1 MPKQHSLLKHSLIV
15 MSLAQVS
22 NLAAVAFHMLSGRML
37 GDGEYGTLVMM
48 MNVTMLV
55 MFPLEALRT
64 MAANY
69 AARYIED
76 GTPGMIKSLGR
87 YWTVR
92 LMCLSVPVLVLMVI
106 FRNQLADAFHI
117 AEPQILMV
125 TGFSIV
131 MYVTVPLFSG
141 FLQGL
146 QRFVGMSATLYSCNV
161 TRFLVGGG
169 LMLLMTPSALLGMS
183 GHFTGTLLASLA
195 GFFLLERALPGK
207 ATPSPD
213 RHESVR
219 YMLRSSIPLV
229 SFALMVNA
237 DILLVKFYLPEMG
250 DYAAKAGTI
259 SRSLVFLPIPIA
271 LAMFPKVVAQQ
282 DHGPGRRMTLIKA
295 ATYVIGLIVGSV
307 GLCVVV
313 PSLPLYILFGVRD
326 APPELLFLVQGYVL
340 AMAPLSLF
348 FVLLNYALARNYFI
362 LSDLA
367 LVPSLVFI
375 GGVILLHQSL
385 KGLLVMLSI
394 GSYGSVLM
402 LLLGF
407 WIIRMRR
414 ESNAKVEPTC

>member
-1 MPKQHSLLKHSLIV
+1 MPKQHSLLKHSLVV
-15 MSLAQVS
+15 MSLAQVA
-22 NLAAVAFHMLSGRML
+22 NLAAVAFHMISGRML
-37 GDGEYGTLVMM
+37 GEGEYGTLVMM

-69 AARYIED
+69 AARYIQS
-76 GTPGMIKSLGR
+76 GTPCMTKSLGR
-87 YWTVR
+87 YWTLR
-92 LMCLSVPVLVLMVI
+92 LMYLSLPVLILMVV
-106 FRNQLADAFHI
+106 FRGQLADAFHI
-117 AEPQILMV
+117 AEPQILVV

-131 MYVTVPLFSG
+131 LYVTVPLFSG

-146 QRFVGMSATLYSCNV
+146 QRFVGMSISLYSCNV
-161 TRFLVGGG
+161 TRLLVGGG
-169 LMLLMTPSALLGMS
+169 LMLMMTPSAFLGMS
-183 GHFTGTLLASLA
+183 GHLMGTLLGALA

-207 ATPSPD
+207 PVASPD

-237 DILLVKFYLPEMG
+237 DIVLVKFFLPEMG

-295 ATYVIGLIVGSV
+295 ATYVLGLIVGSV
-307 GLCVVV
+307 GLCVIV
-313 PSLPLYILFGVRD
+313 PALPLWILFGIRD
-326 APPELLFLVQGYVL
+326 APPELLFLVRGYVL

-348 FVLLNYALARNYFI
+348 FVLLNYALARRYFI

-367 LVPSLVFI
+367 LLPALIFI

-385 KGLLVMLSI
+385 GGLLVMLAI
-394 GSYGSVLM
+394 GSYGSVLI
-402 LLLGF
+402 LLVGF
-407 WIIRMRR
+407 WVIRLRR
-414 ESNAKVEPTC
+414 AGHAEADKPC